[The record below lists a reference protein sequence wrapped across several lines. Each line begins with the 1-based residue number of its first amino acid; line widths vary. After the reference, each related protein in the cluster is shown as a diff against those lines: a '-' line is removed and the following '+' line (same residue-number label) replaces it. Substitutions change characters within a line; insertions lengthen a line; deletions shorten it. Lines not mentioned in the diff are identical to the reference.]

1 MRAEVGQTSA
11 TPKSPKSAR
20 LRRSW
25 AEPPTRGN
33 ASATVGEMFADLH
46 NNFGARRD
54 RGGQLSAARDEESFW
69 KPSGDEMRAAIID
82 LSRAV
87 AIMRARKAAAR
98 CNVSR
103 SMPRRSWRENAGAHG
118 GGASAQ
124 MARSN
129 RMCPHTHALVVTP
142 GMARLHS
149 PPPPRPKLLW
159 APTPETHTHTPR
171 PSAGSDLG
179 VNSDGLSQEVD
190 RGSPGTG
197 PKSYTRIA
205 RASLAKLALP
215 ARGSERENCS
225 DVSLSLSLLR
235 APTP

>member
-149 PPPPRPKLLW
+149 PPPRDPSSYGLLRRRH
-159 APTPETHTHTPR
+159 THTHRDLLLEAIWASTPTVSPKR
-171 PSAGSDLG
+171 SIGGRRGPAQSPT
-179 VNSDGLSQEVD
+179 
-190 RGSPGTG
+190 RGSLEHLLRNWRSRLGALSE
-197 PKSYTRIA
+197 KIA
-205 RASLAKLALP
+205 AMYL
-215 ARGSERENCS
+215 
-225 DVSLSLSLLR
+225 SLSLS
-235 APTP
+235 